1 MKNKQK
7 AVSNILTALLILCS
21 VAKVGAQSPV
31 ESIAKADSLFI
42 QKQYTQSLELY
53 QEILNQHQYSKSML
67 LKMAFIHEGLG
78 HLSESLYHLNLY
90 YLASNDEQALIKME
104 EVAKKNRLIGYESNQ
119 KQLVYSILRKYNY
132 VIVSVAMGLLIF
144 LFALLVYQRKNKK
157 NPLPTALLM
166 LIPTIL
172 LFLQINM
179 GDKTD
184 QAIVS
189 TNSTYLMSGP
199 SAGSSVVSIINEGH
213 LLDILEKKDIWI
225 HVKWMNQDAYLK
237 EDQVFMVEL

>member
-1 MKNKQK
+1 
-7 AVSNILTALLILCS
+7 
-21 VAKVGAQSPV
+21 
-31 ESIAKADSLFI
+31 
-42 QKQYTQSLELY
+42 
-53 QEILNQHQYSKSML
+53 
-67 LKMAFIHEGLG
+67 
-78 HLSESLYHLNLY
+78 
-90 YLASNDEQALIKME
+90 LASNDEQALIKME

>member
-21 VAKVGAQSPV
+21 AAKVGAQS
-31 ESIAKADSLFI
+31 SADLIAKADSLFTR
-42 QKQYTQSLELY
+42 KQYTQSLDLY
-53 QEILNQHQYSKSML
+53 QGILNQHQYSKAML

-90 YLASNDEQALIKME
+90 FLASNDKQALIKME
-104 EVAKKNRLIGYESNQ
+104 EVAKKNRLVGYESNQ
-119 KQLVYSILRKYNY
+119 KQLVYSFLRKYNY
-132 VIVSVAMGLLIF
+132 AIVSGAMGMLVF
-144 LFALLVYQRKNKK
+144 LFALLVYQKK
-157 NPLPTALLM
+157 HQRSPLPTAVLL
-166 LIPTIL
+166 LIPMAIL
-172 LFLQINM
+172 FFQINM
-179 GDKTD
+179 SDKTD

-189 TNSTYLMSGP
+189 SHSTYLMSGP

-213 LLDILEKKDIWI
+213 LLDILDKKDIWI

-237 EDQVFMVEL
+237 EDQVLMVEL